1 MNNLNEKSD
10 NMKPLFDAIMKYV
23 PEAPDYSNKPFR
35 MQVMN
40 LAYDDYL

>member
-1 MNNLNEKSD
+1 LNDEKKD
-10 NMKPLFDAIMKYV
+10 MKALFDIIMKYV
-23 PEAPDYSNKPFR
+23 PEAPDYSDRPFR

>member
-1 MNNLNEKSD
+1 MNSLNDEKKD
-10 NMKPLFDAIMKYV
+10 MKPLFDIIMKYV
-23 PEAPDYSNKPFR
+23 PEAPDYSDRPFR